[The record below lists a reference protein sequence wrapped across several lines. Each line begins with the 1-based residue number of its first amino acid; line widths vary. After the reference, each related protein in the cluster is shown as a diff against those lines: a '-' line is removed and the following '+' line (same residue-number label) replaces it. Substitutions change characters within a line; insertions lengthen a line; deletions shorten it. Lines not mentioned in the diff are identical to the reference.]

1 MQILSDGAQVNALQT
16 TAWPRLPG
24 KIRGGFSRYSC
35 SLLSPPSWSTPPG
48 PHSKAST
55 TSGDR
60 TYPRSTRPNS
70 LVLLLAITDQ
80 FEEGLELGKAA
91 DIVRKIRDEYEPA
104 YYSGIICERQG
115 RAHFKRGHYG
125 SGAITYECLTQAM
138 HWYEQAE
145 ALRRPNNDD
154 ALLRWNTCARFL
166 MDHPGV
172 QPEPRVR
179 TEPILSE

>member
-1 MQILSDGAQVNALQT
+1 MLKLKAISKDAIPEALAKAERYRLLNEPAQAQSICQDVLRVEPENQQALIT
-16 TAWPRLPG
+16 
-24 KIRGGFSRYSC
+24 
-35 SLLSPPSWSTPPG
+35 
-48 PHSKAST
+48 
-55 TSGDR
+55 
-60 TYPRSTRPNS
+60 
-70 LVLLLAITDQ
+70 LLLAITDQ

-91 DIVRKIRDEYEPA
+91 DIVRKIRDEYERA

-125 SGAITYECLTQAM
+125 SGAITYECLAQAM